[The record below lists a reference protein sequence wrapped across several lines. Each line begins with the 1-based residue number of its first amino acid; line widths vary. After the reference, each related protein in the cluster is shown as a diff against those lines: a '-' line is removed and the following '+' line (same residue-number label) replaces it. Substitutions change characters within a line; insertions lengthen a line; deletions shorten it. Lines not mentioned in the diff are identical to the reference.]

1 LSSKT
6 GERAGSRPKPPE
18 AVARPAPALRP
29 LDRRAISAQ
38 LLLSGG
44 TEQEVKVIWV
54 KSKAEAEKAHLSG
67 VSSNSNALNPMSTE
81 YLKPFARYKQLHS
94 SEGIVWNVFDRER
107 VDPQKLTFD
116 NHIEIVLRLM
126 KEASASEKLISDIRN
141 CLLDEPLRL
150 PHSTSSA
157 EEPSQTE

>member
-1 LSSKT
+1 
-6 GERAGSRPKPPE
+6 
-18 AVARPAPALRP
+18 
-29 LDRRAISAQ
+29 
-38 LLLSGG
+38 
-44 TEQEVKVIWV
+44 VKVIWV
-54 KSKAEAEKAHLSG
+54 KSKAESEKAHLSG

-141 CLLDEPLRL
+141 CLLE
-150 PHSTSSA
+150 TSLCVSHILLQA
-157 EEPSQTE
+157 PRNHPRRSDAVHQVGVASWRSS